1 MLYFKIV
8 VERFLEGILLLLKV
22 VLFFSFFERLYVI
35 HCLGVF
41 FFAKQSGTKIHD
53 KIL

>member
-41 FFAKQSGTKIHD
+41 FAKQSGTKIHD